1 MVRAIRFR
9 AWPVSGLSVATVL
22 VTVALSVAAGTAQ
35 AETADER
42 DLRDHA
48 AGNDLPAVQSL
59 LAKGTSPNVPDHSGR
74 TAVHHAAAI
83 AKAAILEAL
92 LEAGGDPDVPD
103 ASGATPLHLAADFPY
118 FEPDSQLSVR
128 VLLHYGAEPGLA
140 DSEGRT
146 PLHLVAGNHE
156 GAAAVRDLL
165 SSGADAN
172 AVDTRGDT
180 PLHHAIGRSGRFSI
194 DVVAALVDGGAR
206 ADAVG
211 GSGETPLQLFARVGT
226 DDGRIVD
233 ALLAGG
239 ADPDAKN
246 PDGETPLHTAVRS
259 GGGSENPEVVA
270 ALLAAGADPCIADTA
285 GYIPYNTAREGG
297 RVHAMLADAD
307 GYDRVCDGHKTT
319 AALDAELVR
328 QIQSALAARGYD
340 PGPADGVMGSGTRS
354 AIAAWQDAEGF
365 PATGEPTDDEVAVL
379 LSEIASSEIAAGPP
393 GQLCSGS
400 GDDVS
405 CWLTVSDRDGCYVWK
420 PDPAPDETVT
430 WSGAC
435 QGGRASG
442 AGIETSTY
450 RNWNDQRETRSLEGT
465 YVDGLRNGHWVSHWD
480 GGSAEGSY
488 VDGKMNGHWVWR
500 WLDGHVW
507 EGPYVDGKMN
517 GRWVERTAAGHVS
530 EGPRVDG
537 KRNGHWV
544 ERSADGEV
552 WEGPFVDDERN
563 GKWIARYPDG
573 RCVTYE
579 WSNDRLLGSDSC

>member
-1 MVRAIRFR
+1 MAF
-9 AWPVSGLSVATVL
+9 ALLVL
-22 VTVALSVAAGTAQ
+22 APAAQG
-35 AETADER
+35 ETADER

-259 GGGSENPEVVA
+259 GGGSENPEIVA
-270 ALLAAGADPCIADTA
+270 ALLAAGADPCIADVA

-297 RVHAMLADAD
+297 RVHAMLADVD
-307 GYDRVCDGHKTT
+307 GYDRACDGRGAT
-319 AALDAELVR
+319 A
-328 QIQSALAARGYD
+328 
-340 PGPADGVMGSGTRS
+340 
-354 AIAAWQDAEGF
+354 
-365 PATGEPTDDEVAVL
+365 EP
-379 LSEIASSEIAAGPP
+379 IAAGPP
-393 GQLCSGS
+393 GQLCSAS
-400 GDDVS
+400 GEEDG
-405 CWLTVSDRDGCYVWK
+405 CWLAVADRDGCYVWK
-420 PDPAPDETVT
+420 HNPRREESVT
-430 WSGAC
+430 WSGDC
-435 QGGRASG
+435 QDGRASG
-442 AGIETSTY
+442 SGTEVRTFLS
-450 RNWNDQRETRSLEGT
+450 RSYGRVTDSHDGT
-465 YVDGLRNGHWVSHWD
+465 YEDGLRNGHWVEHFEYT
-480 GGSAEGSY
+480 GSGVIE
-488 VDGKMNGHWVWR
+488 
-500 WLDGHVW
+500 
-507 EGPYVDGKMN
+507 EGPYVDGM
-517 GRWVERTAAGHVS
+517 
-530 EGPRVDG
+530 
-537 KRNGHWV
+537 RNGHWV
-544 ERSADGEV
+544 EDWDGGALVQEGPYVDNLRNGHWVMRHANGVSEEGTYVDGRKHGQWTMGCWVKDFSDGE
-552 WEGPFVDDERN
+552 
-563 GKWIARYPDG
+563 
-573 RCVTYE
+573 
-579 WSNDRLLGSDSC
+579 LLDINTDAC